1 MESTQEWAA
10 RIKAESEARTPEQVA
25 ADEAES
31 EAWLASLPVLPP
43 LPTRPGEVQVILY
56 RRKATKE

>member
-10 RIKAESEARTPEQVA
+10 RIKAENEARTPEQVA
-25 ADEAES
+25 ADKAES

-43 LPTRPGEVQVILY
+43 LPTLPGEVQVVFIKSE
-56 RRKATKE
+56 RKTD